1 VVPPGQIARSA
12 VANLVTYTDG
22 SSLSPPLFC
31 PQGAHQMSC
40 PVLGLPLCCPVAM
53 ESQQAD
59 LLVRI
64 LSGGQSDRYY
74 PVWTYLGPD

>member
-1 VVPPGQIARSA
+1 
-12 VANLVTYTDG
+12 
-22 SSLSPPLFC
+22 
-31 PQGAHQMSC
+31 
-40 PVLGLPLCCPVAM
+40 M

-74 PVWTYLGPD
+74 PVWTYLALVLDVILTL